1 MQVALSKLFETHEG
15 HRLPGSSPLDV
26 RHADRGN
33 VRQKVSP
40 YPTSKV
46 PSAPTPFPT
55 SSARPNRGTNER
67 ICVARAPARSFED
80 ARGAPRPGEIY
91 DGDIVFVQRG
101 GLLGR
106 DSHPVVAS
114 MRQIN
119 VVLASSIRASGP
131 RAPSGAT
138 PSLGELSSSVLRPEK
153 RWEDTC
159 AFLGRWTPEGVAFSV
174 DRSEGGRQGPARD
187 DELLEVAIGGTTPLR
202 NASTGRDPQVVDT
215 SVTAG
220 DVVYLGLVAEEKGS
234 VFSYQFRAF
243 TARQL
248 LADAGGASSDFCRM
262 VQTWRLGRLLDP
274 AAGRA
279 DGGAR
284 LSTISVDV
292 REVPTHLLAENL
304 DCPRLGASSWG
315 SAFPAG
321 LSVDVNFLEALSQV
335 PATGVQLSRGRACLM
350 AYLERA
356 DSRWLVP
363 ESRALSRALFEPQHS
378 IPAGAE
384 ETEWDAIWNKD
395 EAYRAE
401 FFKCRFVLE
410 AALLLQEYQKANLQK
425 FDSLKALIGSP

>member
-55 SSARPNRGTNER
+55 SSARPSRGTNER

-138 PSLGELSSSVLRPEK
+138 PSLGELSSSVQRPEK

-215 SVTAG
+215 SAAAG

-262 VQTWRLGRLLDP
+262 VQTWRLGRLLDL

-279 DGGAR
+279 DGAAK

-304 DCPRLGASSWG
+304 DCPRLGASNWG
-315 SAFPAG
+315 SALPGSALNDVTFLKK
-321 LSVDVNFLEALSQV
+321 LSEISASR
-335 PATGVQLSRGRACLM
+335 VQLSRGRAHLM

-363 ESRALSRALFEPQHS
+363 ESRALLSALFDAKHS
-378 IPAGAE
+378 IPSVSGEMAWGTIWSKE
-384 ETEWDAIWNKD
+384 EAFRT
-395 EAYRAE
+395 E

-410 AALLLQEYQKANLQK
+410 AALLLQEYEKANKEK
-425 FDSLKALIGSP
+425 FKSLKALVAPP